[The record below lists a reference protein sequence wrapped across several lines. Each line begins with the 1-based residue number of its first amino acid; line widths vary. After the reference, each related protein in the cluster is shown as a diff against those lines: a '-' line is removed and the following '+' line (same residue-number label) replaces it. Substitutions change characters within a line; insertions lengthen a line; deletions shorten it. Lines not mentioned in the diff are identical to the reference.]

1 MADPSLFQ
9 AYMNSRGLKTPAFN
23 FVPGSGFQPSEQT
36 RSVVELL
43 NKSSGKK
50 FNLQPANSVM
60 AIEGNPMWGSG
71 AGVVYN
77 DNPQEKNTGF
87 VDPLRGTV
95 HTVAHE
101 GAHAVSPSALKQNE
115 IKKFET
121 FLNAPIGAAAG
132 AAVGFN
138 PLSIPRDTGQRLRW
152 AHETFGKPS
161 IVEEA
166 HAQGVAEAVLNKLN
180 IPSES
185 SVPEYTHPL
194 QYPSTY
200 VTKGIEMYNKNE
212 IGPWSPNE
220 QREVDRIFKASGPL
234 LNRVFQQG
242 YSVVR

>member
-9 AYMNSRGLKTPAFN
+9 DYMNSRKLKTPAFN
-23 FVPGSGFQPSEQT
+23 FVPNAGFQPTEQT
-36 RSVVELL
+36 QQVVNLL
-43 NKSSGKK
+43 NQTSGKQ

-60 AIEGNPMWGSG
+60 AIEGSPMWGTG
-71 AGVVYN
+71 AGVVFN
-77 DNPQEKNTGF
+77 ELGARNTGY
-87 VDPLRGTV
+87 VDPLKGTV

-101 GAHAVSPSALKQNE
+101 GAHAVLPSSLKQHNL
-115 IKKFET
+115 KTADT
-121 FLNAPIGAAAG
+121 FVANPNA
-132 AAVGFN
+132 FN
-138 PLSIPRDTGQRLRW
+138 RITPGLIPRDTGQRLRW

-166 HAQGVAEAVLNKLN
+166 HAQGVAEGVLNKFN

-200 VTKGIEMYNKNE
+200 VTKGIEMYDKNE

-220 QREVDRIFKASGPL
+220 TQEVDRIYRAAEPL

-242 YSVVR
+242 YSLFR